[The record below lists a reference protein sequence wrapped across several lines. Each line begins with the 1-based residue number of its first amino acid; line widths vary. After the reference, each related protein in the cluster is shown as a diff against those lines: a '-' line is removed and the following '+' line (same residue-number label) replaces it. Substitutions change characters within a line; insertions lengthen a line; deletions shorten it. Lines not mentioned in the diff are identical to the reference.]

1 MSRATHP
8 AALRHGAIALAV
20 VAALGIA
27 IAFFPWNVLRGP
39 VAAHFT
45 HRLDR
50 PVTIAGDLQVHLGLP
65 LRVVANDVSL
75 ANAAWSDVQ
84 PMAHVRQIA
93 LTYSWHSL
101 LHLTPDRVDLVA
113 PNVIFERNAQGDV
126 NWHFGNGKSQGAPW
140 LGAIAVERG
149 SLRYR
154 DAKLPGD
161 VTLSVQSAPPDAQQ
175 NSRLQFAG
183 DGTLRGDALRLA
195 GTAGGLS
202 ALRHL
207 DDPYPVALDV
217 KSATA
222 NIHFDGSVVPSSP
235 GNLQGALVIGGQDL
249 SKLYPIVPS
258 PLPWTPPYA
267 LNGRLAHDAG
277 RWHFTEI
284 TGTVGS
290 SDLAGEF
297 TVDLS
302 QPPAATRADLTSRKL
317 DYKDLGGFIGL
328 PPGEGGKRAKTLEQ
342 RREATKRAA
351 SDRVLPDKPFDL
363 SKLRDHD
370 IDLRFSGKSVT
381 WGRFPLDNVAL
392 RMTIDHGVVRFA
404 PLDFG
409 IADGHVVTQFVL
421 DLTKPRPEAKADV
434 EVRRVELKRL
444 FPQLASP
451 HGSAGRIGGRARLTA
466 SGDDVAALLASMNG
480 EAALAM
486 RGGEMST
493 LSLVLTNLD
502 LANAAS
508 LLMRGG
514 DEKAELR
521 CGVAALSAKRGV
533 LVPERMLVDSEVVL
547 IDGTGS
553 IDFANEKYDVRL
565 DAHSKKPS
573 LLALRGPVL
582 ISGTFKH
589 PVVRPA
595 LGQAIA
601 RVGAA
606 VGLGLLAPPLALLPL
621 IDLGDAPDA
630 NCEALYRDV
639 HMDTT
644 NAKAPPAKARKRAGN
659 AGRDSVAR
667 SR

>member
-1 MSRATHP
+1 MSRAAHP
-8 AALRHGAIALAV
+8 AALRFGAIAVAI
-20 VAALGIA
+20 VAALAFA

-45 HRLDR
+45 QRLDR
-50 PVTIAGDLQVHLGLP
+50 QVTIAGDLQVHVGLP

-75 ANAAWSDVQ
+75 ANVAWSDVQ
-84 PMAHVRQIA
+84 PMAHARQIA

-101 LHLTPDRVDLVA
+101 LHLTPDRVDLVG
-113 PNVIFERNAQGDV
+113 PKVIFERNAQGDV
-126 NWHFGNGKSQGAPW
+126 NWRFGPGKSQGAPP
-140 LGAIAVERG
+140 LDAVAVERG
-149 SLRYR
+149 TLRYR
-154 DAKLPGD
+154 DAKLSGD
-161 VTLSVQSAPPDAQQ
+161 VTLAVQSAPPDAQRI
-175 NSRLQFAG
+175 SRLEFAG
-183 DGTLRGDALRLA
+183 EGTLHGDALRLV

-217 KSATA
+217 TSATT

-235 GNLQGALVIGGQDL
+235 QNLQGALAMRGEDL

-267 LNGRLAHDAG
+267 LKGRLAHDAG
-277 RWHFTEI
+277 RWQFSEI
-284 TGTVGS
+284 TGTVGA
-290 SDLAGEF
+290 SDLAGAF

-302 QPPAATRADLTSRKL
+302 QPRAATRADLTSRKL

-328 PPGEGGKRAKTLEQ
+328 PPGERAQHATTRKQ
-342 RREATKRAA
+342 RRETARRAA
-351 SDRVLPDKPFDL
+351 SDRVLPDKPFDV
-363 SKLRDHD
+363 SKLRRHD
-370 IDLRFSGKSVT
+370 VDLRFSGKSVT

-392 RMTIDHGVVRFA
+392 HMTIDHGVVRFA

-409 IADGHVVTQFVL
+409 LADGHVVTKLVV
-421 DLTKPRPEAKADV
+421 DLTKPRPQANADV
-434 EVRRVELKRL
+434 EVRRVELRRL
-444 FPQLASP
+444 FPQLASRR
-451 HGSAGRIGGRARLTA
+451 GSAGRIGGRAHLTA

-480 EAALAM
+480 EAALAL

-502 LANAAS
+502 LARAAS
-508 LLMRGG
+508 LIMRGG

-521 CGVAALSAKRGV
+521 CAVAALSAQRGV
-533 LVPERMLVDSEVVL
+533 VVPQRMVIDSDVEL

-601 RVGAA
+601 RAGAA
-606 VGLGLLAPPLALLPL
+606 IGLGLLAPPLALLPL

-630 NCEALYRDV
+630 NCAALYRDV
-639 HMDTT
+639 HMDAT
-644 NAKAPPAKARKRAGN
+644 NAKAPPAKARKRAQG
-659 AGRDSVAR
+659 GP
-667 SR
+667 